1 MRGVILTAILLA
13 VLLASCTLGP
23 FTSPLR
29 SPQSA
34 PPTPPPQP
42 QTLPSPST
50 EESITL
56 IGDILADPASYQGQ
70 EVTVVAYYRG
80 WDLLGEAGSGPPV
93 TRSDVAVADA
103 TGSIYIVF
111 AGEEALGD
119 IPPLAPLDREAT
131 EALLRLHG
139 VVRLNPNG
147 QPYILVTKG
156 EMVEMLPARV
166 LLRVRRTG
174 GIAGMDEELMAMA
187 DGTLYFLDRK
197 SRTSVRWK
205 VDPAQ
210 VLQAVEGLR
219 PFLDREVGHQVPD
232 GFAYAVTLQDGEKVR
247 SATFYEGTLPEEADR
262 ALTPVREW
270 FGEAR
275 ERAARPTPP
284 PAAYPGAV
292 MTAIQALSERLNIPP
307 EEVTVAAWE
316 PVDWPDT
323 SLGCPQPGM
332 MYAQVIVPG
341 YLVILEVRGET
352 FRVHTDRAGQR
363 FCFP

>member
-1 MRGVILTAILLA
+1 MRGMILTTMLLA
-13 VLLASCTLGP
+13 ILLASCTPGP
-23 FTSPLR
+23 FASPL
-29 SPQSA
+29 SPPSP
-34 PPTPPPQP
+34 PPTPPPRP
-42 QTLPSPST
+42 QALPSPST
-50 EESITL
+50 AESVTP
-56 IGDILADPASYQGQ
+56 IGEILADPAGYQGR

-80 WDLLGEAGSGPPV
+80 WDLLGEAGSGPPLP
-93 TRSDVAVADA
+93 RSDIAVADA
-103 TGSIYIVF
+103 TGGIYIVF
-111 AGEEALGD
+111 AGEEARGD
-119 IPPLAPLDREAT
+119 IPPLSPSDREAT
-131 EALLRLHG
+131 ETLLRLHG

-156 EMVEMLPARV
+156 EVMKGLPARV

-174 GIAGMDEELMAMA
+174 GIAGMDQELMAMA

-219 PFLDREVGHQVPD
+219 PFLDQEVGRQVPD
-232 GFAYAVTLQDGEKVR
+232 GFAYAITLQDGEQMR
-247 SATFYEGTLPEEADR
+247 LATFYEGTLPEEANR
-262 ALTPVREW
+262 ALTPIREW
-270 FGEAR
+270 FG
-275 ERAARPTPP
+275 AALEQASRPTPTP
-284 PAAYPGAV
+284 GAYPGAV
-292 MTAIQALSERLNIPP
+292 LAAVRALSEQRSVPP
-307 EEVTVAAWE
+307 EEITVAAWE

-341 YLVILEVRGET
+341 YLVFLEARGET
-352 FRVHTDRAGQR
+352 FRVHTDQAGQR

>member
-1 MRGVILTAILLA
+1 MKGMILTAVLLAILLA
-13 VLLASCTLGP
+13 SCAPGP
-23 FTSPLR
+23 FASPL
-29 SPQSA
+29 SPPSA
-34 PPTPPPQP
+34 PPTPSPQP
-42 QTLPSPST
+42 QTLPSPSVG
-50 EESITL
+50 ESITL
-56 IGDILADPASYQGQ
+56 IGDILADPERYQGQ

-80 WDLLGEAGSGPPV
+80 WDLLGEAGSGPPL

-103 TGSIYIVF
+103 TGGIYIAF
-111 AGEEALGD
+111 AGEEARGD

-131 EALLRLHG
+131 ETLLRLHG
-139 VVRLNPNG
+139 VVQMNPNG

-156 EMVEMLPARV
+156 AVMKGLPAHV

-174 GIAGMDEELMAMA
+174 GLAGMDEELMAMA

-205 VDPAQ
+205 VDSAQ

-232 GFAYAVTLQDGEKVR
+232 GFAYAITLQDGERVR

-262 ALTPVREW
+262 ALNPVREW

-275 ERAARPTPP
+275 ERASRPTPAPGAYP
-284 PAAYPGAV
+284 PAVLAAV
-292 MTAIQALSERLNIPP
+292 RALSERLNIPP
-307 EEVTVAAWE
+307 EEITVAAWE

-323 SLGCPQPGM
+323 SIGCPQPGM

-341 YLVILEVRGET
+341 YLVILEARGET
-352 FRVHTDRAGQR
+352 FRVHTDRVGQR